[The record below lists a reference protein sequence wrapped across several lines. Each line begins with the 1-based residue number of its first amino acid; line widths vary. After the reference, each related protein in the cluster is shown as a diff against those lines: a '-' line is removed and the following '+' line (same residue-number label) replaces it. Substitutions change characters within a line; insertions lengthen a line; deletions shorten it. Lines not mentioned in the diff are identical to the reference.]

1 MGARLPAL
9 HPADMQRGRI
19 PVDLLPPQVD
29 NLRCSQTM
37 PVRCQDH
44 SRVPVTVSVVGC
56 RVDQLFDLSWSEV
69 LPAAKLAVW
78 PAYRCT
84 CSFFGSWPN
93 QLQVRFRHGFRPLP
107 FEYLIV

>member
-1 MGARLPAL
+1 MSARLPAL

-44 SRVPVTVSVVGC
+44 SRVPVTVSVVRC
-56 RVDQLFDLSWSEV
+56 RLDQLFDLSWSEV
-69 LPAAKLAVW
+69 LPAFTSSIQAKSATDGAPGHSLCFNVGLLMTA
-78 PAYRCT
+78 
-84 CSFFGSWPN
+84 N
-93 QLQVRFRHGFRPLP
+93 QRNFLCF
-107 FEYLIV
+107 